1 MALLSLQG
9 ASLSLGCLAAQ
20 PCPGTA
26 GSSLQRETIPASTEV
41 PQSDGC
47 WRGEKAQA
55 GCEPGA
61 ASARRSSVRIQLPA
75 VWRWWLLGGV
85 RPEGNLL
92 GMLLFG
98 WRSSESFLCSIPALK
113 ATSSPWLPVPFL
125 PWPGCRGLG
134 RLSQGTGSWAGGST
148 RLCCDRG
155 DVGGK
160 QDPSWLSGW
169 N

>member
-1 MALLSLQG
+1 M
-9 ASLSLGCLAAQ
+9 
-20 PCPGTA
+20 
-26 GSSLQRETIPASTEV
+26 
-41 PQSDGC
+41 
-47 WRGEKAQA
+47 
-55 GCEPGA
+55 
-61 ASARRSSVRIQLPA
+61 RIQLPA
-75 VWRWWLLGGV
+75 IWRWWLFGRV

-113 ATSSPWLPVPFL
+113 TTSSPWLPVLLL
-125 PWPGCRGLG
+125 PWPGCRDLG
-134 RLSQGTGSWAGGST
+134 RLSQGTGSWAGGSK

-160 QDPSWLSGW
+160 QNPSWLAGW

>member
-1 MALLSLQG
+1 M
-9 ASLSLGCLAAQ
+9 
-20 PCPGTA
+20 
-26 GSSLQRETIPASTEV
+26 
-41 PQSDGC
+41 
-47 WRGEKAQA
+47 
-55 GCEPGA
+55 
-61 ASARRSSVRIQLPA
+61 RIQLPA

-98 WRSSESFLCSIPALK
+98 RRSSESFLCSIPALK